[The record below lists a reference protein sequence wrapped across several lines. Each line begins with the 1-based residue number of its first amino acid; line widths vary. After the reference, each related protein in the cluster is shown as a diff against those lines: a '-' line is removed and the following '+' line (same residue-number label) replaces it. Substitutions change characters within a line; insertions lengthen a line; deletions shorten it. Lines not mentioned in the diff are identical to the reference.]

1 MAAIPGVED
10 PQGVGLRM
18 ESVASIT
25 EAPAR
30 FSLTLGE
37 LLGLD
42 GVSEGAAVVVLK
54 RSNGVLLGVPVDFVE
69 EEVLQVG
76 NLGIE
81 DGVFGASTVV
91 TVPGVIVEDGQM
103 SPIGADLN
111 VLLVD
116 CREDILQCMKQVE
129 GGEDVLVPFSEDD
142 PEAFPMPAEIVAA
155 ALAWLR
161 EESGMASAA
170 LYLSSPEVTA
180 ESGEEARGVLGASA
194 KASAIPRHPG
204 GPMPT
209 GKPKQKQKKPT
220 AASLATSM
228 ETMSATLQVLLDRQQ
243 VLEKRIQENPTTM
256 AMQRPLTSQMTEGS
270 SEVATLAKTMQP
282 PPRTL
287 GGRLGALAL
296 QSTAPKEVQELEA
309 EKERIDPSNLAQAI
323 SAQSAALTSLVAH
336 LAANSQD
343 AMGDLMSGTT
353 TPGSRGAAGRAKLQ
367 LPKVPQVEEVGEI
380 KMEAE
385 DVEMQRA
392 EAEARRSSSSS
403 KRRRLS

>member
-1 MAAIPGVED
+1 MAAVSGVED

-25 EAPAR
+25 EAPVR

-42 GVSEGAAVVVLK
+42 GVAEGAAVVVLK
-54 RSNGVLLGVPVDFVE
+54 RSNGLLLGVPVDFVE

-91 TVPGVIVEDGQM
+91 TVPGVIVEDGHM

-116 CREDILQCMKQVE
+116 CREDVLQCMKHVE
-129 GGEDVLVPFSEDD
+129 GGEEVLVPFSEDD

-161 EESGMASAA
+161 EESGLASAA

-180 ESGEEARGVLGASA
+180 ESGEEARGALGASA
-194 KASAIPRHPG
+194 KASSVPRHPG
-204 GPMPT
+204 GPTPT
-209 GKPKQKQKKPT
+209 GRPKQKQKKPT

-243 VLEKRIQENPTTM
+243 VLEKKIQENPTTM
-256 AMQRPLTSQMTEGS
+256 AMQRPLTNQVTEGS
-270 SEVATLAKTMQP
+270 SEVATLAKSMQP

-287 GGRLGALAL
+287 GGRLGALAM

-323 SAQSAALTSLVAH
+323 SAQSAALTTLVAH

-343 AMGDLMSGTT
+343 AMGDLISA
-353 TPGSRGAAGRAKLQ
+353 PR
-367 LPKVPQVEEVGEI
+367 PQDPEE
-380 KMEAE
+380 
-385 DVEMQRA
+385 
-392 EAEARRSSSSS
+392 
-403 KRRRLS
+403 